1 MWPFYAFLGAVHF
14 SYFSF
19 FYQPSFFII
28 FAGHILE
35 KQGMPDFVA
44 TGSNR
49 ISENLM
55 LYIAVLVNLCRALYS
70 KWQSEYIHPFQP
82 SVAFLIETSLNMKWK
97 TEFKW
102 VTRGFLQHKNRSVE
116 LTLFSTL

>member
-70 KWQSEYIHPFQP
+70 K
-82 SVAFLIETSLNMKWK
+82 
-97 TEFKW
+97 
-102 VTRGFLQHKNRSVE
+102 
-116 LTLFSTL
+116 